1 MKFELLAARGGAL
14 GGIVQWFIRV
24 LIYDIIV
31 TSIAE
36 FLGVSRL
43 VALFIFLG
51 GLMLVGA
58 VGYFMK
64 QRMSPGVDD
73 PS

>member
-1 MKFELLAARGGAL
+1 MEFQLLAARGGAL
-14 GGIVQWFIRV
+14 GGIVQWFIRI

-51 GLMLVGA
+51 GLLLFGFI
-58 VGYFMK
+58 GYLLK

-73 PS
+73 PI